1 MNNNATDGEESEGY
15 HETDSVAWKQTLHLN
30 VPVALSLAMPADV
43 PAGKHNPGQ
52 QTHLRNVAHI
62 AASQLQNKGYTVI
75 KAVTRSW
82 PYDLIAFNHQNIL
95 LIATRRHTKQQTA
108 KQILQIYQDLI
119 SDMQYIPAPTCAEK
133 QIWIYQNGYG
143 FSVYKLF
150 QGGIMR
156 KEWE

>member
-1 MNNNATDGEESEGY
+1 MKINTTPGGKDEECNGMNSTGCPE
-15 HETDSVAWKQTLHLN
+15 
-30 VPVALSLAMPADV
+30 
-43 PAGKHNPGQ
+43 PGSSGG

-62 AASQLQNKGYTVI
+62 AAAQLQGQGYTVI

-82 PYDLIAFNHQNIL
+82 PYDLIAFNHQNIF

-108 KQILQIYQDLI
+108 KQILKIHEDLI
-119 SDMQYIPAPTCAEK
+119 SDMQEIPAPACSEK

-150 QGGIMR
+150 QNGIMK
-156 KEWE
+156 KEWES

>member
-1 MNNNATDGEESEGY
+1 MNINHINPTQGGEREEHHKRNSTVCTQPLPTTRLSDGQ
-15 HETDSVAWKQTLHLN
+15 VAG
-30 VPVALSLAMPADV
+30 
-43 PAGKHNPGQ
+43 AGG

-62 AASQLQNKGYTVI
+62 AASQLQDHGYTVI

-82 PYDLIAFNHQNIL
+82 PCDLIAFNHHHML

-119 SDMQYIPAPTCAEK
+119 SDMQDTPAPPYAEK
-133 QIWIYQNGYG
+133 QIWVYQNGYG

-150 QGGIMR
+150 QNGIMR
-156 KEWE
+156 KQGLP